1 MSSRFDDSRLP
12 IDIERLIEAENDPRA
27 RTLLIMLSRIADELH
42 QSTSLGKNVAEKLES
57 HLISYEQRVV
67 QENEIRAQARGAWKV
82 IAWISGAAQAIVI
95 SASIWTANQI
105 EKLHATDVTLQQRIL
120 RTEIS
125 LESGQP
131 SSSLGVRG
139 RQ

>member
-82 IAWISGAAQAIVI
+82 IAWILGAAQAIVI

-105 EKLHATDVTLQQRIL
+105 MQLHDTDVTLRQLIL
-120 RTEIS
+120 RDEMI
-125 LESGQP
+125 LERIQP
-131 SSSLGVRG
+131 NSSLDMRA
-139 RQ
+139 RP

>member
-67 QENEIRAQARGAWKV
+67 HENEIRAQARGAWKV
-82 IAWISGAAQAIVI
+82 IAWILGSAQAIVI

-105 EKLHATDVTLQQRIL
+105 EQLHATDVTLQQRIL

>member
-67 QENEIRAQARGAWKV
+67 HENEIRAQARGAWKV
-82 IAWISGAAQAIVI
+82 IAWILGSAQAIVI

-105 EKLHATDVTLQQRIL
+105 EQLHVTDVTLQQRIL

>member
-42 QSTSLGKNVAEKLES
+42 QSTSLGKNVAEKLEA
-57 HLISYEQRVV
+57 HLVSYEQRVV

-95 SASIWTANQI
+95 AASIWTANQI
-105 EKLHATDVTLQQRIL
+105 EQLHATDVTLQQHIL

-131 SSSLGVRG
+131 SSSLGVRA
-139 RQ
+139 RP

>member
-67 QENEIRAQARGAWKV
+67 HENEIRAQARGAWKV
-82 IAWISGAAQAIVI
+82 IAWILGSAQAIVI

-105 EKLHATDVTLQQRIL
+105 EQLNATDVTLQQRIL